1 MTAQSS
7 LALIRWYQR
16 RVSPLFPARCK
27 YYPTCSAYAAIAIK
41 RFGFVRGAALG
52 LLRLLRCQPW
62 VDGGIDDVPRKFSL
76 FYRFTWSKAHEE
88 PTTEAV
94 LAQDRLQSHVDRNS
108 TEPSHAGQPNPAPP
122 HARAHAYAHSE
133 FSSIDISHQELAHQ

>member
-7 LALIRWYQR
+7 LALIHWYQR

-62 VDGGIDDVPRKFSL
+62 VDGGIDDVPRCFSL

-88 PTTEAV
+88 PTTGAI
-94 LAQDRLQSHVDRNS
+94 LAQDRAQAREDGR
-108 TEPSHAGQPNPAPP
+108 ADQPRVTTDSRQ
-122 HARAHAYAHSE
+122 HAHSE